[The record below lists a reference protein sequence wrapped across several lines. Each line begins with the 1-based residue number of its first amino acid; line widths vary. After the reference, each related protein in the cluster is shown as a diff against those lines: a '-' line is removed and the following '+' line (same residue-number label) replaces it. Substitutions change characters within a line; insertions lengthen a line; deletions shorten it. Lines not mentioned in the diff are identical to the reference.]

1 MRLKFSSSNAPSF
14 LGAFLL
20 ASLVTFS
27 GCEKKDSA
35 PPWEG
40 ETVAV
45 ESKAK
50 AEESEVKETLPKN
63 EEAAKPN
70 DQEPSKTGSV
80 RFVAYN
86 LKNWLTMDRYVDRKP
101 AGSTPKPEEER
112 DAVIAILKE
121 AQPDIL
127 GICEI
132 GTKDDLADL
141 QRRLKAAGINLPHT
155 FHTGGGDEVRRL
167 GILSRF
173 PITSTRVPEDLTYE
187 LDDRTREMGRG
198 ILDATVD
205 SPAGELRFL
214 GAHLKSKREIPEAD
228 QEMMRRAEAHLLRRE
243 ADRILSENP
252 DTQLIVYGDMNDTRQ
267 ASALRTIQGPRD
279 GPKSLKMAYLLD
291 SRGESWTHFWSYQ
304 DVYSRFDYIL
314 MSPQVV
320 SKIAWDDCRVLD
332 GPAWSEASDHRAL
345 LLIIE

>member
-1 MRLKFSSSNAPSF
+1 MRFGIFPRNAPRF

-20 ASLVTFS
+20 PALLTLS
-27 GCEKKDSA
+27 GCEKKSST

-40 ETVAV
+40 QTVAV
-45 ESKAK
+45 ETEAK
-50 AEESEVKETLPKN
+50 EAEVQGADPKKEDGARAASPKETT
-63 EEAAKPN
+63 
-70 DQEPSKTGSV
+70 TGSL

-101 AGSTPKPEEER
+101 VGSTPKPEDER
-112 DAVIAILKE
+112 QAIIEILKE

-127 GICEI
+127 GVCEI

-141 QRRLKAAGINLPHT
+141 QNDLRNVGIDLPHRFHSGGVDDTRRLAL
-155 FHTGGGDEVRRL
+155 
-167 GILSRF
+167 LSRF
-173 PITSTRVPEDLTYE
+173 PITASRVPKDLTYK
-187 LDDRTREMGRG
+187 LGDRERGMSRG

-214 GAHLKSKREIPEAD
+214 GVHLKSKREIPDGD

-243 ADRILSENP
+243 ADRILSDQP

-267 ASALRTIQGPRD
+267 ASALRTIQGPRN
-279 GPKSLKMAYLLD
+279 GPTSLKMAYLRD

-314 MSPQVV
+314 MSPPLV

-332 GPAWSEASDHRAL
+332 SESWSDASDHRAL
-345 LLIIE
+345 LLVIE

>member
-1 MRLKFSSSNAPSF
+1 MRIPFSPRNAPSF

-20 ASLVTFS
+20 TVIFSLS
-27 GCEKKDSA
+27 ACEKKNST
-35 PPWEG
+35 PPWDG
-40 ETVAV
+40 ESVSAESAAKADAV
-45 ESKAK
+45 ENTPSKDEK
-50 AEESEVKETLPKN
+50 APESGDSKT
-63 EEAAKPN
+63 A
-70 DQEPSKTGSV
+70 KTGSV

-101 AGSTPKPEEER
+101 VGSTQKPEEER
-112 DAVIAILKE
+112 DALVSILKE

-127 GICEI
+127 GVCEI
-132 GTKDDLADL
+132 GTEDDLADL
-141 QRRLKAAGINLPHT
+141 QKRLKGAGIDLPHT
-155 FHTGGGDEVRRL
+155 FHTGGVDDTRRL
-167 GILSRF
+167 GLLSRF
-173 PITSTRVPEDLTYE
+173 PITSTRVPEDLNYE
-187 LDDRTREMGRG
+187 LGDRTRGMSRG

-205 SPAGELRFL
+205 SPAGELRLL
-214 GAHLKSKREIPEAD
+214 GVHLKSKREIPDAD

-243 ADRILSENP
+243 ADSILSENP

-267 ASALRTIQGPRD
+267 ASAMRTIKGPRN
-279 GPKSLKMAYLLD
+279 GEKSLKMAYLRD

-314 MSPQVV
+314 MSPPLV

-332 GPAWSEASDHRAL
+332 DESWGEASDHRAL